1 MQQQSNMIR
10 KIAFSILAASLLLV
24 GCKPEPKGEIGT
36 PFDKVSGFAGTWK
49 ITSFTQQDLNNPI
62 KETRDLSDFY
72 VVDGEEPL
80 TLIFN
85 SDKTYSVQVG
95 PGKNYFGTGGS
106 WGFDNVEYP
115 SFLML
120 YTPTDTIQ
128 LSLGSVVRSFDN
140 ALSLELPR
148 TCTDSEG
155 NVTNTVIYSF
165 NFARQ

>member
-1 MQQQSNMIR
+1 MIR

-24 GCKPEPKGEIGT
+24 GCKPEPKGEVGT
-36 PFDKVSGFAGTWK
+36 PFDKVAGFSGTWK

-72 VVDGEEPL
+72 VVEGEEPIAL
-80 TLIFN
+80 TFN
-85 SDKTYSVQVG
+85 SDKTYSVQLG
-95 PGKNYFGTGGS
+95 PGKNYFGEGGS
-106 WGFDNVEYP
+106 WSFDNNDYP
-115 SFLML
+115 SFLLL
-120 YTPTDTIQ
+120 YTATDTLQ
-128 LSLGSVVRSFDN
+128 LSLGSVVREFDN
-140 ALSLELPR
+140 DLSLRLPR